1 MSEKTIEELE
11 SEIECLRK
19 EVSYCERMMVWRRDF
34 VFWSAKR
41 SVCLDKIETIEAEI
55 RRRGK

>member
-11 SEIECLRK
+11 SEIERLRK
-19 EVSYCERMMVWRRDF
+19 EVSYCEGMMGWGRDF

-41 SVCLDKIETIEAEI
+41 SVCLDHIDEIEAEI
-55 RRRGK
+55 RSRGK